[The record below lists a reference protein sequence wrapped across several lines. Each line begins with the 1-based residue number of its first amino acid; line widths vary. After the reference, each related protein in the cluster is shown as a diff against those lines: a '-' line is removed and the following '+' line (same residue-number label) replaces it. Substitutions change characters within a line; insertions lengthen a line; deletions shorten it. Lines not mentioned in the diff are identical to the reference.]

1 MIRVLIAAPPD
12 CRDETEWRDRTAAA
26 IAARRPDA
34 VALRMPAAAPI
45 MLWNRG
51 DWLRANHP
59 GLPLWVSRQDE
70 IANALDAE
78 VFWLPADGLSV
89 ALARTLVRTSTK
101 IVRSCHSLSDV
112 ERALPRHDGV
122 VLGPVFPTAS
132 HPGRPPLGLETLR
145 AAAALCRAAGR
156 PLYAI
161 GGMNP
166 DDAAE
171 AAEAGAAGLLA
182 ISGFFPA

>member
-1 MIRVLIAAPPD
+1 MEKVLIAAPPG
-12 CRDETEWRDRTAAA
+12 CRDESEWRDRVSAA
-26 IAARRPDA
+26 IAAHRPDA
-34 VALRMPAAAPI
+34 VALRMPAAAPV

-51 DWLRANHP
+51 DWLRATFP

-89 ALARTLVRTSTK
+89 SLARTLVRTSTK
-101 IVRSCHSLSDV
+101 IVRSCHSVAEV

-122 VLGPVFPTAS
+122 VLGPVHPTAS
-132 HPGRPPLGLETLR
+132 HPGQPPLGLEPLR
-145 AAAALCRAAGR
+145 AAGALCRAAGK

-161 GGMNP
+161 GGMNR
-166 DDAAE
+166 DNAAAAE
-171 AAEAGAAGLLA
+171 AAGALGFIA
-182 ISGFFPA
+182 ISGFYS